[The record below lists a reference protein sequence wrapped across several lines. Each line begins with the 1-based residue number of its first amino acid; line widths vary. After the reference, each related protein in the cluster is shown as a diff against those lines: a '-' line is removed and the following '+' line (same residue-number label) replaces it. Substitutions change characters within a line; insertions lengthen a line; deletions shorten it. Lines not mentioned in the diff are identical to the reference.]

1 MTKAI
6 SAATV
11 LCAGRSAD
19 DRPYRVHYCDSRQL
33 SVGFRA
39 GHRRGQ
45 VKMSEHMNPSETE
58 QEKTYAKNRA
68 ELSGSIYTILFL
80 LVTSYGL
87 DRAFA
92 VYLNRLV
99 HVHQISR
106 WTFLVQYV
114 DSGMAV
120 IFLAEL
126 IVVVCCYRLGPLR
139 MTLRDMGLTFSVP
152 RLKELLWG
160 FLAGFFAYAASL
172 PILLRLERHSGLTGL
187 IIGNFYHPAIILVVV
202 LFAILLPVSTEI
214 VFRGI
219 IFKALLES
227 SSVVPAVLLS
237 ALAFALVWPIYN
249 SIIGLLLGIA
259 TALLYERFRN
269 VFTAIVAN
277 AVLTIACAATLI
289 YQRLY

>member
-1 MTKAI
+1 
-6 SAATV
+6 
-11 LCAGRSAD
+11 
-19 DRPYRVHYCDSRQL
+19 
-33 SVGFRA
+33 
-39 GHRRGQ
+39 
-45 VKMSEHMNPSETE
+45 MSEHMNPPETE
-58 QEKTYAKNRA
+58 QEKTYPQHRA
-68 ELSGSIYTILFL
+68 ELGGSIYTILFL
-80 LVTSYGL
+80 VVTTYGL

-92 VYLNRLV
+92 VYLDRIV
-99 HVHQISR
+99 HSR

-126 IVVVCCYRLGPLR
+126 IIVVCCYRLGPLR
-139 MTLRDMGLTFSVP
+139 MTLRDMGLTFAVP

-160 FLAGFFAYAASL
+160 FLAGFLAYAASL
-172 PILLRLERHSGLTGL
+172 PILLRLDPHSGLTGL

-202 LFAILLPVSTEI
+202 LFAILLPTSSEI

-219 IFKALLES
+219 IFKAFLES

-237 ALAFALVWPIYN
+237 AFAFALVWPIYN

-259 TALLYERFRN
+259 TALLYHRFRN
-269 VFTAIVAN
+269 VFPAIVAN

>member
-1 MTKAI
+1 
-6 SAATV
+6 
-11 LCAGRSAD
+11 
-19 DRPYRVHYCDSRQL
+19 
-33 SVGFRA
+33 
-39 GHRRGQ
+39 
-45 VKMSEHMNPSETE
+45 MSEHMNPPETE
-58 QEKTYAKNRA
+58 QEKTYAQHRA

-80 LVTSYGL
+80 VVTTYGL

-92 VYLNRLV
+92 VYLDGLV
-99 HVHQISR
+99 HVRQISR

-126 IVVVCCYRLGPLR
+126 IIVVCCFRLGPLR

-160 FLAGFFAYAASL
+160 FLAGFLAYAASL

-202 LFAILLPVSTEI
+202 LFAILLPVSSEI

-219 IFKALLES
+219 IFKAFLES
-227 SSVVPAVLLS
+227 SSVVPAVLLT
-237 ALAFALVWPIYN
+237 AFAFALVWPIYN

-259 TALLYERFRN
+259 TALLSQRFRN
-269 VFTAIVAN
+269 VIPAIVAN